1 MGAEK
6 DQPVDSIH
14 SAEVGVVENHD
25 PKAAGQDEFEIFK
38 KVEGQVD
45 FRTIGWLRASVVF
58 VKGVYIFKEKEYY

>member
-6 DQPVDSIH
+6 DQIADSIR

-25 PKAAGQDEFEIFK
+25 LKAGDRDEFETFK

-45 FRTIGWLRASVVF
+45 FRTIGWLRASVIF
-58 VKGVYIFKEKEYY
+58 VKGRSSMNC